1 MIFRKMWKFMH
12 GYRRLFLWAMLAT
25 VCATL
30 FTIMPPLVVKV
41 TVDSVISGKPLDA
54 PAFLVYIIERL
65 GGVSRLA
72 QSLWIC
78 GLAVVLAAAGNGIF
92 SFFRGRW
99 TAMGAESLAKR
110 TKDTLYDR
118 LQKFPYEYHVKAKTG
133 DLIQR
138 CTSDVD
144 TIRRFLAMQLV
155 EIARILCVIGLSL
168 SIMFSYHVWFTLL
181 AIATV
186 PVLFLVSYFYFK
198 NIRKTFTLVDE
209 KEGELQTVLQ
219 ENLSGVRVV
228 RAFGMQKFESDKF
241 EKKNSE
247 FYNLVVKMIHVM
259 AYFWGLTD
267 LMTFI
272 QIGMVLFVGVYLTH
286 TGAITLG
293 TLMVF
298 ISYEGMLIYPV
309 RQLGRILSDMGK
321 MEVSLGR
328 VEEILNTP
336 LEAETPGAVQ
346 HPLKG
351 DIVFSQV
358 NFAYDKNNPVLRDM
372 SFTIRPGETIAVL
385 GATGSGKSSI
395 MHLLLRLYDYEE
407 GSIKINGKELRD
419 IQKSWLRE
427 RIGLVLQEPFLY
439 SKTIK
444 ENIRM
449 AKFDM
454 TEDEMFE
461 VTNVASIHNDISGFE
476 NGYETLV
483 GEKGVTLS
491 GGQKQRVAI
500 ARTLIKSCD
509 ILIFDDSLSA
519 VDTETDAQIRAALK
533 ERAKEVTTFIISQRI
548 TTLME
553 ADRIFV
559 IEDGRL
565 TDAGSHEELIQR
577 EGLYKRIWN
586 IQNLLEEDYESEA
599 V

>member
-1 MIFRKMWKFMH
+1 MY
-12 GYRRLFLWAMLAT
+12 GYKKLFLGAMLAT
-25 VCATL
+25 ACATL
-30 FTIMPPLVVKV
+30 FTVMPPLVVKI
-41 TVDSVISGKPLDA
+41 TVDSVINGEPLDA
-54 PAFLVYIIERL
+54 PAFLTALIERL
-65 GGVSRLA
+65 GGVSVLA
-72 QSLWIC
+72 QSLWLC
-78 GLAVVLAAAGNGIF
+78 GLAVVLAAIGNGVF
-92 SFFRGRW
+92 SYLRGRW
-99 TAMGAESLAKR
+99 TAMGAEELAKR

-155 EIARILCVIGLSL
+155 EIARILCVVFFSL
-168 SIMFSYHVWFTLL
+168 SIMMSYHLWFTLL
-181 AIATV
+181 AVCTV
-186 PVLFLVSYFYFK
+186 PVLFAVSYAFFK

-228 RAFGMQKFESDKF
+228 RAFGMQKYESDKF

-247 FYNLVVKMIHVM
+247 FYNLVVKMINVM

-267 LMTFI
+267 LLTFV
-272 QIGMVLFVGVYLTH
+272 QIGLVLFTGVYLTY
-286 TGAITLG
+286 TGAISLG

-298 ISYEGMLIYPV
+298 YSYEGMLIYPV

-328 VEEILNTP
+328 VEEIINTP
-336 LEAETPGAVQ
+336 VETDTPGAVK

-351 DIVFSQV
+351 DIVFSHV
-358 NFAYDKNNPVLRDM
+358 HFAYEANNPVLNDL
-372 SFTIRPGETIAVL
+372 SFTVKPGETIAIL
-385 GATGSGKSSI
+385 GATGSGKSSV
-395 MHLLLRLYDYEE
+395 MHLLLRLYDYGE
-407 GSIKINGKELRD
+407 GSVTINGRELRS
-419 IQKSWLRE
+419 IKKSHLRE

-439 SKTIK
+439 SKTVR

-454 TEDEMFE
+454 TDNEMYE
-461 VTNVASIHNDISGFE
+461 VTGVASVHTDIEGFE
-476 NGYETLV
+476 KGYDTVV

-500 ARTLIKSCD
+500 ARTLIKNCD

-533 ERAKEVTTFIISQRI
+533 ERALDVTTFIISQRI

-565 TDAGSHEELIQR
+565 SDAGTHAELIER

-586 IQNLLEEDYESEA
+586 IQNLLEEDYESETA
-599 V
+599 